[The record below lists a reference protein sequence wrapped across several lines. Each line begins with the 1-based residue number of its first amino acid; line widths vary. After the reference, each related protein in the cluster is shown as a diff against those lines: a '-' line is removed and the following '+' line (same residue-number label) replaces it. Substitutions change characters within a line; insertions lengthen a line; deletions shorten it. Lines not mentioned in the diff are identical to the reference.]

1 MKYITIFFLCAC
13 GLTACS
19 SLVEGLNEN
28 PNAPTT
34 TSYQYIL
41 TGAELGNTGLQTG
54 ETARKAGIFCGYY
67 TGIDRQHLGFS
78 EYAVTTSDFDSQWND
93 AMVGAIANAL
103 AAQAQ
108 AEAEGINGVT
118 AGITQVIR
126 AAALGTTAA
135 LWGDIPFDD
144 VGQIDV
150 INPAF
155 EGQLMVYDKL
165 QNLLDE
171 AIVNLGA
178 GSGRPASGSDIHFD
192 GNPVAW
198 TEVAYTLKARYFM
211 HTRNYPAAYTAAQQ
225 GISAAANSW
234 LTPHGNAANN
244 ANLNYQFFAIAT
256 RQSDLITSEFM
267 TSLVAPNATLS
278 PDFSRYRGNA
288 KTDETGRYNY
298 LFNVTE
304 FGTQPNVINGFA
316 ATDEPSSLLTYQENL
331 LILAEAGFRTAGFET
346 GLGHLNDFRAFMATG
361 AYFSGGA
368 GAGAVKY
375 DAYGSEDF
383 ANGGM
388 ENIDGLSQED
398 ALLREILEERYITFF
413 GQIEGFNDTRR
424 TENELTVRV
433 PVTPNTGAELPQRFL
448 YPTTEI
454 DRNSS
459 VPNPLPNFLAP
470 TSVNR

>member
-19 SLVEGLNEN
+19 SLVEDLNEN

-41 TGAELGNTGLQTG
+41 TGAELGNTGFQTG

-67 TGIDRQHLGFS
+67 TGIDRQHQGFS

-93 AMVGAIANAL
+93 AMVGAIANTL
-103 AAQAQ
+103 AAESGAL
-108 AEAEGINGVT
+108 AEGIEGVT
-118 AGITQVIR
+118 IGITQVIS
-126 AAALGTTAA
+126 AAAFGTTAA

-144 VGQIDV
+144 AGQIEV

-155 EGQLMVYDKL
+155 EEQLTVYDKL

-171 AIVNLGA
+171 AISNLGSGA
-178 GSGRPASGSDIHFD
+178 GRPVSGADIHFD
-192 GNPVAW
+192 GDPVAW
-198 TEVAYTLKARYFM
+198 TQVAYSLKARYFM
-211 HTRNYPAAYTAAQQ
+211 HTRNYPAAYAAAQQ
-225 GISAAANSW
+225 GIDAAVNSW
-234 LTPHGNAANN
+234 LTLHGNAVNN
-244 ANLNYQFFAIAT
+244 ANLNYQFFAIAV
-256 RQSDLITSEFM
+256 RQSDLVTSEFM
-267 TSLVAPNATLS
+267 TSLVAPDATLS
-278 PDFSRYRGNA
+278 PDFSSYRGND

-304 FGTQPNVINGFA
+304 FGTQPNVIDGFA
-316 ATDEPSSLLTYQENL
+316 ATEEPSSLLTYQENL
-331 LILAEAGFRTAGFET
+331 LIIAEAGFRPAGFET
-346 GLGHLNDFRAFMATG
+346 ALGHLNDFRAFMATG
-361 AYFSGGA
+361 GYLTNVDAT
-368 GAGAVKY
+368 AVRY
-375 DAYGSEDF
+375 DSYTSEDF
-383 ANGGM
+383 ASGGM
-388 ENIDGLSQED
+388 ENVDGLSEED

-424 TENELTVRV
+424 TENELMVRV
-433 PVTPNTGAELPQRFL
+433 PVTPNTGSDLPQRFL

-459 VPNPLPNFLAP
+459 VPNPLPNFFDP